1 MTEVCGRPVTGEISR
16 YGRAQCEQWSGEKFM
31 EMLDAV
37 LNQPGI
43 ESVRWSQGTPS
54 WNDGE
59 PCTFGIHEFRAKL
72 ANGEKDAGDN
82 EDGFLDYYDLER
94 MKARAQSGIDFTSLH
109 AAGHA
114 LRDLEI
120 GSGRFE
126 EFLEESFGDPAEIT
140 ATKDGFHVAEY
151 NINDD

>member
-59 PCTFGIHEFRAKL
+59 PCTFGINEFLAKL
-72 ANGEKDAGDN
+72 ADGEEDAGDN
-82 EDGFLDYYDLER
+82 EDGFLDYYSLEQ
-94 MKARAQSGIDFTSLH
+94 MKAGAQSGIDFTSLH

-114 LRDLEI
+114 LRELAI
-120 GSGRFE
+120 SSGRFE

-151 NINDD
+151 NIYD